1 MSCRTAWVNGRK
13 SACKSYVSSLSS
25 SAKLSP
31 RTQIGR
37 IQSYSKRILLNTPR
51 IQDSRFKVPGR
62 TLPCTLNLGSEAYS
76 TEYVLNTFEYGT
88 LRFDHCILYFE
99 PVVVLWI
106 VVVLCSI
113 DTTDF
118 ARALRDLTP
127 VLLCE
132 VTYHN
137 ALYVLDSFR
146 KHFPYHTA
154 VIVVIHPVSS
164 VLLFTIRL
172 AQQFPSSGSNK
183 LGTLNFILIDLK
195 IIPFRQVQKS

>member
-1 MSCRTAWVNGRK
+1 MSPQW
-13 SACKSYVSSLSS
+13 
-25 SAKLSP
+25 P
-31 RTQIGR
+31 RDIYSIYRAQNDDYPQNNDR
-37 IQSYSKRILLNTPR
+37 LKIQNAMSNENIPYSNVFCWIRLGSK
-51 IQDSRFKVPGR
+51 IQDSRCQGELCPA
-62 TLPCTLNLGSEAYS
+62 PWILNLGSEAYS

-132 VTYHN
+132 VTYPQCSVC
-137 ALYVLDSFR
+137 AWLFQETFPLSYSCDCRDSSR
-146 KHFPYHTA
+146 HFC
-154 VIVVIHPVSS
+154 
-164 VLLFTIRL
+164 FTVY
-172 AQQFPSSGSNK
+172 N
-183 LGTLNFILIDLK
+183 
-195 IIPFRQVQKS
+195 

>member
-1 MSCRTAWVNGRK
+1 MPVNRMFLPYLQVQNSRRG
-13 SACKSYVSSLSS
+13 
-25 SAKLSP
+25 
-31 RTQIGR
+31 
-37 IQSYSKRILLNTPR
+37 PR
-51 IQDSRFKVPGR
+51 I
-62 TLPCTLNLGSEAYS
+62 LNLGSEAYS

-118 ARALRDLTP
+118 ARALRRLNTG
-127 VLLCE
+127 
-132 VTYHN
+132 T
-137 ALYVLDSFR
+137 ALRGNISTMLDSFR

-154 VIVVIHPVSS
+154 VIVVIHPVTS

-172 AQQFPSSGSNK
+172 AERFPSSGIVQ

-195 IIPFRQVQKS
+195 IVPFRQVQKS